1 MKVIRKVTM
10 NADHFEIGDQIKIK
24 LKGVGKFTATC
35 HKITDKGA
43 LFVFDNCVT
52 RRQMNETD
60 TTEGGFDE
68 SDLCA
73 WLNTDFIDKFPNKY
87 IKRMT
92 RIGEHLISLLTEEEV
107 FGADL
112 PFDDQLELMKDPK
125 HRVCSYPDGSRAAW
139 WLRDVVIS
147 TIFAYVTA
155 TGYASDTYA
164 SYSLGVRPAF
174 MILDP
179 KSPPFMGGP
188 KEGKTVYSEF

>member
-10 NADHFEIGDQIKIK
+10 NADLFEIGDQIKIK
-24 LKGVGKFTATC
+24 LKSAGKFTATC

-87 IKRMT
+87 IKRMS

-107 FGADL
+107 FRADL
-112 PFDDQLELMKDPK
+112 PFDGQLELMKDPK
-125 HRVCSYPDGSRAAW
+125 HRVCSYPDGSRASW
-139 WLRDVVIS
+139 WLRDGANS
-147 TIFAYVTA
+147 TYFALVHACGNANSNTA
-155 TGYASDTYA
+155 SV
-164 SYSLGVRPAF
+164 SYGVRPAF

-179 KSPPFMGGP
+179 KSPPFMGGS
-188 KEGKTVYSEF
+188 KEGETVYSEF

>member
-24 LKGVGKFTATC
+24 LKSAGKFTATC

-107 FGADL
+107 FGADP

-125 HRVCSYPDGSRAAW
+125 HRVCSYPDGSRASW
-139 WLRDVVIS
+139 WLRDVVNS
-147 TIFAYVTA
+147 AYFAIVN
-155 TGYASDTYA
+155 ASGFAFNNYA

-188 KEGKTVYSEF
+188 KEGETVYNEF

>member
-10 NADHFEIGDQIKIK
+10 YADHFEIGDQIKIK
-24 LKGVGKFTATC
+24 LKGAGKFTATC

-68 SDLCA
+68 SNLCA

-92 RIGEHLISLLTEEEV
+92 RIGEHLISLLTKEEV

-125 HRVCSYPDGSRAAW
+125 HRVCSYPDGSRALW
-139 WLRDVVIS
+139 WLRDVVTS
-147 TIFAYVTA
+147 TGFAN
-155 TGYASDTYA
+155 GNR
-164 SYSLGVRPAF
+164 VRRCDLRQRLV
-174 MILDP
+174 LDWRAP
-179 KSPPFMGGP
+179 GFHDPRS
-188 KEGKTVYSEF
+188 